1 MKALITGIDGFVGNY
16 LAAILLENG
25 YEVYGT
31 SIIPNYK
38 KENIKIFDM
47 DLLDKNKVLE
57 VISEVKPNKVFHL
70 AGQSAVGLSW
80 KEPTLTFNINV
91 NGTINLLEAIR
102 EKIVDTK
109 ILIIGSSDQYGVIK
123 EQDCPINENQK
134 QNPQTPYGIS
144 KKTQEEVALLYSK
157 VYNMNI
163 IIARPFNHIGP
174 GQNKNFVV
182 PDFASKIVDIERG
195 ADPVIK
201 VGNLDT
207 YRDFTDVR
215 DIVRAY
221 VLLLE
226 KGNIGEIY
234 NVGSGSAIRV
244 QEILD
249 KLINLSKL
257 PISIE
262 IDPDKFRP
270 IDVPLVLCDNSKIKS
285 DTGWV
290 PGISIDET
298 LKETLEYWRDK
309 I

>member
-16 LAAILLENG
+16 LAKKLSEEG

-38 KENIKIFDM
+38 KENIKIFNM
-47 DLLDKNKVLE
+47 DLLDKNRVLE
-57 VISEVKPNKVFHL
+57 VISELKPDKIFHL

-80 KEPTLTFNINV
+80 KEPTLTFSINV
-91 NGTINLLEAIR
+91 NGTINLLEVIR
-102 EKIVDTK
+102 MVSVDTK
-109 ILIIGSSDQYGVIK
+109 ILIIGSSDQYGIIK
-123 EQDCPINENQK
+123 EEECPINENQK
-134 QNPQTPYGIS
+134 QNPQSPYGVS

-157 VYNMNI
+157 VYKMNI

-182 PDFASKIVDIERG
+182 PDFASKIVDIEKG
-195 ADPVIK
+195 ATPIIK

-226 KGNIGEIY
+226 KGNVGEIY
-234 NVGSGSAIRV
+234 NVGSGNAIRV
-244 QEILD
+244 HDILD

-257 PISIE
+257 PISVE

-270 IDVPLVLCDNSKIKS
+270 IDVPLVLCDNSKINS
-285 DTGWV
+285 DTGWE
-290 PGISIDET
+290 PQISIDKT
-298 LKETLEYWRDK
+298 LIETLEYWRNK

>member
-201 VGNLDT
+201 VGNLNT

-215 DIVRAY
+215 DIIRAY

-226 KGNIGEIY
+226 KGKNGEIY
-234 NVGSGSAIRV
+234 NVGSGNAIRV
-244 QEILD
+244 HDILD

-257 PISIE
+257 PISVE

-285 DTGWV
+285 DTGWE
-290 PGISIDET
+290 PQISINKT
-298 LKETLEYWRDK
+298 LIETLEYWRDK

>member
-16 LAAILLENG
+16 LTANLLNDG

-38 KENIKIFDM
+38 KENVKIFNM
-47 DLLDKNKVLE
+47 DLLDKNRVLE
-57 VISEVKPNKVFHL
+57 IISKVKPDKIFHL

-80 KEPTLTFNINV
+80 KNPTLTFDVNV
-91 NGTINLLEAIR
+91 NGTINLLEVLRVKNIN
-102 EKIVDTK
+102 TK
-109 ILIIGSSDQYGVIK
+109 ILIIGSSDQYGIIK
-123 EQDCPINENQK
+123 EEDCPINENQE
-134 QNPQTPYGIS
+134 QNPQSPYGIS
-144 KKTQEEVALLYSK
+144 KKTQEEIALLYSK

-163 IIARPFNHIGP
+163 IVARPFNHIGP

-182 PDFASKIVDIERG
+182 PDFASKIIDIERG
-195 ADPVIK
+195 AVPIIK

-234 NVGSGSAIRV
+234 NIGSGKAIRV

-249 KLINLSKL
+249 KLINLSRL
-257 PISIE
+257 PISVE

-270 IDVPLVLCDNSKIKS
+270 IDVPLVLCDNSKINS
-285 DTGWV
+285 DTGWE
-290 PGISIDET
+290 PQISIDKT
-298 LKETLEYWRDK
+298 LIETLEYWRNK
-309 I
+309 S